1 MTFSQFQEQFHIS
14 LDPQQSAAVQ
24 AVEGPVL
31 LLAVPGSG
39 KTTAL
44 VTRIGY
50 LCYALGVLPEQILT
64 MTYTVSAARDMR
76 QRFMTVFGREEPL
89 AFYTING
96 VCSRIIRLY
105 ERMMGRQAFELLSD
119 VGRQSAL
126 VAEIARHQSGEFA
139 NEGTV
144 KAIQTAIAY
153 VKNQMLRDEEIQE
166 VEVEGVDFPPIY
178 RAYCETLRREKWMDY
193 DDQMVYAR
201 QILLRYPELLNRL
214 RTQYRYIC
222 VDEA

>member
-50 LCYALGVLPEQILT
+50 LCYALGIPPEQILT

-76 QRFMTVFGREEPL
+76 QRFMTVFNREEPL

-105 ERMMGRQAFELLSD
+105 ERTMGRRAFELLSD
-119 VGRQSAL
+119 TGRQSAL
-126 VAEIARHQSGEFA
+126 VAEIARRQSGEFA
-139 NEGTV
+139 NG
-144 KAIQTAIAY
+144 
-153 VKNQMLRDEEIQE
+153 KNGSL
-166 VEVEGVDFPPIY
+166 FPSDSKKSP
-178 RAYCETLRREKWMDY
+178 
-193 DDQMVYAR
+193 
-201 QILLRYPELLNRL
+201 PES
-214 RTQYRYIC
+214 TP
-222 VDEA
+222 

>member
-50 LCYALGVLPEQILT
+50 LCYALGVLPEKILT

-89 AFYTING
+89 AFYTI
-96 VCSRIIRLY
+96 R
-105 ERMMGRQAFELLSD
+105 
-119 VGRQSAL
+119 
-126 VAEIARHQSGEFA
+126 
-139 NEGTV
+139 
-144 KAIQTAIAY
+144 
-153 VKNQMLRDEEIQE
+153 
-166 VEVEGVDFPPIY
+166 
-178 RAYCETLRREKWMDY
+178 
-193 DDQMVYAR
+193 
-201 QILLRYPELLNRL
+201 
-214 RTQYRYIC
+214 C
-222 VDEA
+222 V

>member
-105 ERMMGRQAFELLSD
+105 ERMMGR
-119 VGRQSAL
+119 
-126 VAEIARHQSGEFA
+126 
-139 NEGTV
+139 
-144 KAIQTAIAY
+144 
-153 VKNQMLRDEEIQE
+153 
-166 VEVEGVDFPPIY
+166 
-178 RAYCETLRREKWMDY
+178 
-193 DDQMVYAR
+193 
-201 QILLRYPELLNRL
+201 
-214 RTQYRYIC
+214 
-222 VDEA
+222 

>member
-44 VTRIGY
+44 VTGSISVLCVGGSAGADPYHDLYRQCCTGY
-50 LCYALGVLPEQILT
+50 APEVYDSI
-64 MTYTVSAARDMR
+64 R
-76 QRFMTVFGREEPL
+76 QEEPL

-119 VGRQSAL
+119 AGRQSAL

-139 NEGTV
+139 NE
-144 KAIQTAIAY
+144 A
-153 VKNQMLRDEEIQE
+153 
-166 VEVEGVDFPPIY
+166 P
-178 RAYCETLRREKWMDY
+178 
-193 DDQMVYAR
+193 
-201 QILLRYPELLNRL
+201 
-214 RTQYRYIC
+214 
-222 VDEA
+222 